1 MKEKKEVQL
10 NKNRKKNKSKIKKI
24 LQFISDKIIHR

>member
-24 LQFISDKIIHR
+24 LRFISDKIIHR

>member
-10 NKNRKKNKSKIKKI
+10 DKKGKNKKSRIKKI
-24 LQFISDKIIHR
+24 LRFISDKIIHR